1 MLARAKAA
9 ASNASVKAKDGKDKG
24 VAKLLTAI
32 NNLRPILRAY
42 ASSTHKHTHIQTNTY
57 TQTQT
62 KQTQSKQALTQHTFN
77 SGGYAIEAVEL
88 TAGVPPAASLELRNV
103 RDVDLEELEALKERE
118 NPPLTRFQ
126 KGVVAMLIRTE
137 QLESTVRRKKYE
149 IELII
154 IETGLIPSL
163 TLRLVPQDPTEAGD
177 AEAAAEGKDEET
189 LEDDE

>member
-1 MLARAKAA
+1 M
-9 ASNASVKAKDGKDKG
+9 GG

-32 NNLRPILRAY
+32 NNLRPILRA
-42 ASSTHKHTHIQTNTY
+42 
-57 TQTQT
+57 
-62 KQTQSKQALTQHTFN
+62 
-77 SGGYAIEAVEL
+77 GGYAIEAVEL

-149 IELII
+149 
-154 IETGLIPSL
+154 TGLIPSL

-177 AEAAAEGKDEET
+177 AEAAAEGKDEE
-189 LEDDE
+189 

>member
-1 MLARAKAA
+1 MGTHLEKNNMLARAKAA

-32 NNLRPILRAY
+32 NNLRPILRA
-42 ASSTHKHTHIQTNTY
+42 
-57 TQTQT
+57 
-62 KQTQSKQALTQHTFN
+62 
-77 SGGYAIEAVEL
+77 GGYAIEAVEL

-103 RDVDLEELEALKERE
+103 RDVELEALEERE

>member
-1 MLARAKAA
+1 MGHTSHKRGKEQNVGSCKGCCFERFCEGKGRKGQGSGQASHGNQQPKAHSESWWVCHRGCGA
-9 ASNASVKAKDGKDKG
+9 DCRSASCS
-24 VAKLLTAI
+24 
-32 NNLRPILRAY
+32 
-42 ASSTHKHTHIQTNTY
+42 
-57 TQTQT
+57 
-62 KQTQSKQALTQHTFN
+62 
-77 SGGYAIEAVEL
+77 
-88 TAGVPPAASLELRNV
+88 SLELRNV
-103 RDVDLEELEALKERE
+103 QDVDLEELEALKERE

>member
-1 MLARAKAA
+1 MGTHLTKEEKNKMLARAKAA

-32 NNLRPILRAY
+32 NNLRPILRA
-42 ASSTHKHTHIQTNTY
+42 
-57 TQTQT
+57 
-62 KQTQSKQALTQHTFN
+62 
-77 SGGYAIEAVEL
+77 GGYAIEAVE
-88 TAGVPPAASLELRNV
+88 
-103 RDVDLEELEALKERE
+103 LKERE

-163 TLRLVPQDPTEAGD
+163 TLRLVPQDPTEA
-177 AEAAAEGKDEET
+177 
-189 LEDDE
+189 